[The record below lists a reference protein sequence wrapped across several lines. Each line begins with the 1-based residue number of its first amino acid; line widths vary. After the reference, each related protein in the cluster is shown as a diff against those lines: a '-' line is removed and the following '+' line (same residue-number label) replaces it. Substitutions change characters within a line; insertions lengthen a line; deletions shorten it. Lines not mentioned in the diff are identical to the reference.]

1 MHSVKLSG
9 YRMRIKFDKDPLAI
23 EQDNYFIKI
32 VNIWIVYDF
41 IDWPKDPINKFKFKA
56 TYLEQL
62 I

>member
-1 MHSVKLSG
+1 
-9 YRMRIKFDKDPLAI
+9 MRIKFDKDPLAI
-23 EQDNYFIKI
+23 EQDNYFTKI
-32 VNIWIVYDF
+32 VNVWIVYDF